1 MCIYHS
7 YHWLAVT
14 ILQAARNWPLAQ
26 WSCRQFQFVF
36 RFASGYSTTIGWV
49 DNRLFLTVGLE
60 RSLDE
65 SLRWTPPPPTSCS
78 NQCTRKSQLLKT
90 TEIEHEYS
98 YDKTFS

>member
-1 MCIYHS
+1 MLTVC
-7 YHWLAVT
+7 A
-14 ILQAARNWPLAQ
+14 LAQ
-26 WSCRQFQFVF
+26 RSCHQFQLVF
-36 RFASGYSTTIGWV
+36 RFASGYGATIGWV

-65 SLRWTPPPPTSCS
+65 SLRWKKKPSTPCS

-98 YDKTFS
+98 YDKIFS